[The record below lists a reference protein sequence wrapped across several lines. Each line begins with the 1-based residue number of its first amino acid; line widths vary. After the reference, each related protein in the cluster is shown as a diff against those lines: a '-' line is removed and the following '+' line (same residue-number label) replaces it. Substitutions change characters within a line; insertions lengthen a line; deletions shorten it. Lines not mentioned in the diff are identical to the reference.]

1 MNMNSHTTHNLSA
14 IAGLCKTN
22 VYVVNH
28 VSRNQGCAFAMDPN
42 NGDNVY
48 IHGSYLNDHD
58 IVEGDLLEC
67 VVVPNHAGKRED
79 TQWRCIS
86 LKHMGSMHDHIETVV
101 QQPVQVEPE
110 VPLEDRVFEVFEENP
125 DTCFTSREVC
135 ENVLDQKGVNNDI
148 RDILR
153 KMHKDGDIC
162 MLRIKTKASNKRG
175 TVLWGLNISSFGF
188 NDVEGD
194 DEEVEVYEN

>member
-1 MNMNSHTTHNLSA
+1 MNMNSHTTANLSSL
-14 IAGLCKTN
+14 AGLCRKS
-22 VYVVNH
+22 VYVINH
-28 VSRNQGCAFAMDPN
+28 VSRNQGCAFGMDPQD
-42 NGDNVY
+42 GECVY
-48 IHGSYLNDHD
+48 IHGSYLNDFD
-58 IVEGDLLEC
+58 IVEGDLVEC

-79 TQWRCIS
+79 TRWRCIS
-86 LKHMGSMHDHIETVV
+86 MKHMGSMHDHVETVV
-101 QQPVQVEPE
+101 QEPLPVEPE

-135 ENVLDQKGVNNDI
+135 ETVFDQKGVNTDV

-153 KMHKDGDIC
+153 KMHREGDIC

-175 TVLWGLNISSFGF
+175 TVLWGLQISSFGF

-194 DEEVEVYEN
+194 DEEVEVYES

>member
-1 MNMNSHTTHNLSA
+1 MNMNSHTTSNLASL
-14 IAGLCKTN
+14 AGLCKKS
-22 VYVVNH
+22 VYVINH
-28 VSRNQGCAFAMDPN
+28 VSRNQGCAFGMDPQD
-42 NGDNVY
+42 GECVY
-48 IHGSYLNDHD
+48 IHGSYLNDFD
-58 IVEGDLLEC
+58 IVEGDLVEC

-79 TQWRCIS
+79 TRWRCIS
-86 LKHMGSMHDHIETVV
+86 MKHMGSMHDHVETVV
-101 QQPVQVEPE
+101 QEPLPVEPE

-135 ENVLDQKGVNNDI
+135 ETVFDHKGVNTDV

-153 KMHKDGDIC
+153 KMHREGDIC

-175 TVLWGLNISSFGF
+175 TVLWGLHISSFGF

-194 DEEVEVYEN
+194 DEEVEVYES

>member
-1 MNMNSHTTHNLSA
+1 MNMNSHTTANLSSL
-14 IAGLCKTN
+14 AGLCRKS
-22 VYVVNH
+22 VYVINH
-28 VSRNQGCAFAMDPN
+28 VSRNQGCAFGMDPQD
-42 NGDNVY
+42 GECVY
-48 IHGSYLNDHD
+48 IHGSYLNDFD
-58 IVEGDLLEC
+58 IVEGDLVEC

-79 TQWRCIS
+79 TRWRCIS
-86 LKHMGSMHDHIETVV
+86 MKHMGSMHDHVETVV
-101 QQPVQVEPE
+101 QEPLPVEPE

-135 ENVLDQKGVNNDI
+135 ETVFDHKGVNTDV

-153 KMHKDGDIC
+153 KMHREGDIC

-175 TVLWGLNISSFGF
+175 TVLWGLHISSFGF

-194 DEEVEVYEN
+194 DEEVEVYES

>member
-14 IAGLCKTN
+14 IAGLCKTS

-28 VSRNQGCAFAMDPN
+28 VSRNQGCAFAMDLN

-58 IVEGDLLEC
+58 IVEGDLVEC

-79 TQWRCIS
+79 TRWRCIS

-101 QQPVQVEPE
+101 QEPVQVEPE

-135 ENVLDQKGVNNDI
+135 ENVLDQKGVNNDV

>member
-1 MNMNSHTTHNLSA
+1 MNMNSHTTTNLASL
-14 IAGLCKTN
+14 AGLCKKS
-22 VYVVNH
+22 VYVINH
-28 VSRNQGCAFAMDPN
+28 VSRNQGCAFGMDPQD
-42 NGDNVY
+42 GECVY
-48 IHGSYLNDHD
+48 IHGSYLNDFD
-58 IVEGDLLEC
+58 IVEGDLVEC

-79 TQWRCIS
+79 TRWRCIS
-86 LKHMGSMHDHIETVV
+86 MKHMGSMHDHVETVV
-101 QQPVQVEPE
+101 QEPVQVEPE

-135 ENVLDQKGVNNDI
+135 ETVFDQKGVNTDV

-153 KMHKDGDIC
+153 KMHREGEIC

-175 TVLWGLNISSFGF
+175 TVLWGLHISSFGF

-194 DEEVEVYEN
+194 DEEVEVYES

>member
-1 MNMNSHTTHNLSA
+1 
-14 IAGLCKTN
+14 
-22 VYVVNH
+22 
-28 VSRNQGCAFAMDPN
+28 MDPN

-58 IVEGDLLEC
+58 IVEGDLVEC

-79 TQWRCIS
+79 TRWRCIS
-86 LKHMGSMHDHIETVV
+86 LKHMGSMHDHIETIV
-101 QQPVQVEPE
+101 QEPVQVEPE
-110 VPLEDRVFEVFEENP
+110 VPLEDRVFEVFEENR